1 MIDKPECAGFDC
13 LISAK
18 TGEGFDSFK
27 EKIVSFFSKSSDD
40 SATFLVRDRH
50 IILFNESVE
59 ALKKS
64 LFILKSGGGLEIAAE
79 ELKISRSCLDV
90 VVGEKTPDGL
100 LGDIFSNFCIG
111 K

>member
-1 MIDKPECAGFDC
+1 MFN
-13 LISAK
+13 ISK

-27 EKIVSFFSKSSDD
+27 EKIVSFFSKSPDD

-64 LFILKSGGGLEIAAE
+64 LFILESGGGLEIAAE

-90 VVGEKTPDGL
+90 VVGEKTSDDL
-100 LGDIFSNFCIG
+100 LGDIFSKFCIG

>member
-1 MIDKPECAGFDC
+1 
-13 LISAK
+13 
-18 TGEGFDSFK
+18 
-27 EKIVSFFSKSSDD
+27 
-40 SATFLVRDRH
+40 
-50 IILFNESVE
+50 
-59 ALKKS
+59 LKKS
-64 LFILKSGGGLEIAAE
+64 LFILRSGENLEIAAE